1 VHGIAIIDGME
12 TGSLYV
18 EGAAENNLLDV
29 DVELGG
35 GLTAIVGVSGSGKS
49 SLAFDVVYHEARRRL
64 LDALSLASPWSRLPP
79 ARVRQIRGLAPAVAL
94 SQDSVIRNPAS
105 TVATAAGIHPFLRL
119 LYARFAARVCPE
131 CETAVEVLTEEERLA
146 RARTLLDDDGGE
158 VVVPLVTRAP
168 GTHARLL
175 DLLGRR
181 FGRPALE
188 VDGSAWRGRA
198 LAAATPHDIRV
209 RTATLERGAGAAAV
223 RSALASADALG
234 AAVVEL
240 RTNGKAHPLA
250 LAPLCPACGRRVPAL
265 RPADFRPGRVET
277 DAYRL
282 AGLTLAELLARPVA
296 EARRLLA
303 ELELVPSA
311 ARAVGDA
318 RRRLDALDGVG
329 LDYLTLDRSSPTLS
343 RGEAQRLRL
352 AVLLTNRVENVVH
365 VLDEPTIG
373 LDPEQ
378 VRRVLEQLA
387 RLRGP
392 VLMVEHDRAAVAAA
406 DDVLELGP
414 GAGRDGGRVVFQGT
428 PARLWRADTPSAL
441 AFPHRPARPRRA
453 VADSAQTIGLR
464 AAQLRNLRGFDCNF
478 PVGRLSVVTGPSGA
492 GKTTLV
498 RDVLVASLQAG
509 EPIGCAAV
517 AGVRLRPVVVDQSP
531 IGRNPR
537 STPATYSGLAT
548 RIRDL
553 FARASALPPSS
564 FSFNRPEGAC
574 PACEGMG
581 AVELSHRFLQ
591 PTWLTCEV
599 CGGRRFGV
607 ESLAVRLKLD
617 GRSLDIADVF
627 ALSVGEARELLRDD
641 RGSARILAA
650 LSALGLD
657 YLTLGQPSP
666 RLSGGEAQ
674 RVKLARQL
682 ASTGVGD
689 LLVVDEPTTGLHPA
703 DLARLLGVLR
713 GTADGGTT
721 VIVVEH
727 HPEVVA
733 AADWIIRLGPEGGPR
748 GGELLEAGPPRARRL
763 PPVRPRAAPRKKPR
777 SAPSIAIRRAAEHN
791 LQSVSLDIKKGA
803 ITAFV
808 GVSGSGKSSLLVDV
822 IQAEASRR
830 LLECLSLYERQSV
843 KEGPEAAV
851 GSLEGLGPTVFVT
864 PERPRGRR
872 ATVGTASEL
881 SFHLAVL
888 LAQIGERACDECGS
902 GQRRRLTPTG
912 TVWTCLVCGNEAGPV
927 APRHFL
933 PSSYEAACL
942 TCGGVGTVAEAQEE
956 RLIVRPDLPLCAG
969 AMYSPGFFPGS
980 YLSKPGN
987 GGYDM
992 LQALATR
999 HGFDPFRTPW
1009 RSMSAKARRAF
1020 LHGDREPLEVVFRTK
1035 VRERVRTVEWT
1046 GVFHIIEGWD
1056 IGGLYTEHVRCVA
1069 CDGERLR
1076 REYRR
1081 VELRGRNQAALHA
1094 LPLAELERLLAGRL
1108 PKPPLPSVAHSLAT
1122 AQARLRFLGRV
1133 GLGYVHLGRTCATL
1147 SAGEA
1152 QRLKL
1157 AALLG
1162 GRLTGMSVLL
1172 DEPSRGLHPVEV
1184 AALVEELV
1192 TLRDQGNTILVV
1204 EHDGELIGRADE
1216 VVVLGPGAGRDGGRI
1231 VARGAPSR
1239 LARTRHRWALGH
1251 SKAGHSEPGR
1261 SPERRA
1267 FTGELV
1273 IRRPR
1278 ENNLAGEDVTI
1289 PLGVLVG
1296 LCGVS
1301 GSGKSTLAVDTLG
1314 LALDPPRLTT
1324 SVAYERVEPGAHD
1337 AIDGAPARTVVVD
1350 QAAQGVTS
1358 PAALLGVAAAL
1369 RRMFAA
1375 SDAAVAAGLGEQDL
1389 TPRCDA
1395 CNGRGLVV
1403 EDMGFL
1409 PSVRRP
1415 CDACAGTGYTAE
1427 AREVR
1432 LRGRSLPDLEAL
1444 TIEEVLRLWEGDEQ
1458 VARPLRTAEE
1468 LGLGYLVLRQPGF
1481 ALSGGELQR
1490 LKLAKELMRQKP
1502 EPTLFI
1508 LDEPTVGQ
1516 SSRDVG
1522 LLAGVLHRLVDA
1534 GHTALVLEHNPQ
1546 LLAACDRLVELGPG
1560 AGPKG
1565 GRVVAAGTPEQ
1576 VARGRTPI
1584 ARYLFDALR

>member
-1 VHGIAIIDGME
+1 MNTME
-12 TGSLYV
+12 TGALYV
-18 EGAAENNLLDV
+18 EGAAENNLSDV

-49 SLAFDVVYHEARRRL
+49 SLAFDVIYHEARRRL
-64 LDALSLASPWSRLPP
+64 LDSLSLASPWSRLSP

-94 SQDSVIRNPAS
+94 SQDSVIRHPAS

-119 LYARFAARVCPE
+119 LYARFAERVCPE
-131 CETAVEVLTEEERLA
+131 CRTAVEVLTEEERLA
-146 RARTLLDDDGGE
+146 RVRTLLDGDGADLF
-158 VVVPLVTRAP
+158 VPFVTRSP

-175 DLLGRR
+175 DLLARR
-181 FGRPALE
+181 FGRAALE
-188 VDGSAWRGRA
+188 VDGSVWRGRA

-209 RTATLERGAGAAAV
+209 HTATLERGAGTAAV
-223 RSALASADALG
+223 RMALASADAFG
-234 AAVVEL
+234 APVVEL
-240 RTNGKAHPLA
+240 RTNGQAHPLA
-250 LAPLCPACGRRVPAL
+250 LAPLCPTCGRRMPAV
-265 RPADFRPGRVET
+265 RPTDFRPGRVET

-282 AGLTLAELLARPVA
+282 TGLTLEELLARPVA

-303 ELELVPSA
+303 ELELAPSA
-311 ARAVGDA
+311 ARAVREA

-329 LDYLTLDRSSPTLS
+329 LDYLSLDRASPTLS

-378 VRRVLEQLA
+378 VRRVLEQLV

-392 VLMVEHDRAAVAAA
+392 VLMVEHDRAAVSAA
-406 DDVLELGP
+406 DDVVELGP

-428 PARLWRADTPSAL
+428 PARLWRAETPSGL
-441 AFPHRPARPRRA
+441 AFADRPAPPRRG
-453 VADSAQTIGLR
+453 VADGIQTIGVR
-464 AAQLRNLRGFDCNF
+464 EARLRNLRGFDCDF

-498 RDVLVASLQAG
+498 RDVLVASLRAG

-537 STPATYSGLAT
+537 SNPATFSGLAT

-553 FARASALPPSS
+553 FARASTRPPSM

-581 AVELSHRFLQ
+581 AVELSHRLLL
-591 PTWLTCEV
+591 PTWLTCEA

-607 ESLAVRLKLD
+607 ESLAVRVELD
-617 GRSLDIADVF
+617 GRSLDIAEVF

-641 RGSARILAA
+641 RASARILGA

-682 ASTGVGD
+682 ALTGPGD

-713 GTADGGTT
+713 GTANGGAT

-727 HPEVVA
+727 HPDVVA
-733 AADWIIRLGPEGGPR
+733 AADWVVRLGPEGGPR
-748 GGELLEAGPPRARRL
+748 GGELLEAGPPRTRRL
-763 PPVRPRAAPRKKPR
+763 PPVRPRAMPRKKPR
-777 SAPSIAIRRAAEHN
+777 SAPSIAIRRAAAHN
-791 LQSVSLDIKKGA
+791 LQNVSLDIKKGA

-843 KEGPEAAV
+843 KEGPEATV

-864 PERPRGRR
+864 QARPRGRR
-872 ATVGTASEL
+872 ATVGTASEI

-888 LAQIGERACDECGS
+888 LAQIGERTCEECGS
-902 GQRRRLTPTG
+902 GQRRRLTPSG
-912 TVWTCLVCGNEAGPV
+912 TVWTCPVCDNEAAAV

-942 TCGGVGTVAEAQEE
+942 TCGGVGTVAKAQED
-956 RLIVRPDLPLCAG
+956 RLIVQPDRPLCAG

-999 HGFDPFRTPW
+999 YGFDPFRTPW
-1009 RSMSAKARRAF
+1009 RAMSAKARRAF

-1046 GVFHIIEGWD
+1046 GVFHIIESWD
-1056 IGGLYTEHVRCVA
+1056 IGGLYTEHVRCAA
-1069 CDGERLR
+1069 CAGERLR
-1076 REYRR
+1076 PEYRR
-1081 VELRGRNQAALHA
+1081 VELRGRNRAALHA

-1108 PKPPLPSVAHSLAT
+1108 PKLPLPSVAHSLAT
-1122 AQARLRFLGRV
+1122 AKARLRFLGRV
-1133 GLGYVHLGRTCATL
+1133 GLGYVHLDRTCATL

-1162 GRLTGMSVLL
+1162 GRLAGMTVLL
-1172 DEPSRGLHPVEV
+1172 DEPSRGLHPAEV
-1184 AALVEELV
+1184 AALAEELV
-1192 TLRDQGNTILVV
+1192 TLRDQGNTLLVV
-1204 EHDGELIGRADE
+1204 EHDAELIGCADE
-1216 VVVLGPGAGRDGGRI
+1216 VVVLGPGAGRNGGTI
-1231 VARGAPSR
+1231 VARGTPSR
-1239 LARTRHRWALGH
+1239 LARGRHAWALGR
-1251 SKAGHSEPGR
+1251 STPGR
-1261 SPERRA
+1261 PPERRA
-1267 FTGELV
+1267 PTGKLV

-1278 ENNLAGEDVTI
+1278 ENNLAGDDIAI

-1324 SVAYERVEPGAHD
+1324 SVAYERVESGAHD

-1358 PAALLGVAAAL
+1358 PAAFLGVGAAL
-1369 RRMFAA
+1369 RRAFAA

-1432 LRGRSLPDLEAL
+1432 LHALSLPGLEAL
-1444 TIEEVLRLWEGDEQ
+1444 TIGDVLRLWDGNEQ
-1458 VARPLRTAEE
+1458 VARPLRTMDE

-1490 LKLAKELMRQKP
+1490 LKLAKELMRRKP

-1516 SSRDVG
+1516 SSRDVVR
-1522 LLAGVLHRLVDA
+1522 LAGVLHRLVDA
-1534 GHTALVLEHNPQ
+1534 GHTALVVDHNPQ

-1560 AGPKG
+1560 AGPNG
-1565 GRVVAAGTPEQ
+1565 GRVVAAGTPER

-1584 ARYLFDALR
+1584 ARYLREALP